1 MQAKI
6 SSGRLG
12 SGKYRLMSLECE
24 GDSESDD
31 CDCGNSDTLEVAMSS
46 CLLVKLICLNFE
58 VKNNKKSH
66 TFLKLVTTLLTFEFT
81 TNQECC
87 HHKILIHQL

>member
-24 GDSESDD
+24 GDAECDD
-31 CDCGNSDTLEVAMSS
+31 CDDCGNSDTLEVAMSS

-58 VKNNKKSH
+58 VRTTKN
-66 TFLKLVTTLLTFEFT
+66 LTLF
-81 TNQECC
+81 
-87 HHKILIHQL
+87 